1 MTFRLRRLAGT
12 FGRLRAAWQLRFA
25 LLLALALMQAACAQR
40 AGPQMRGAEPR
51 FPRDEVLHWNQPAV
65 RENCPDRLGYL
76 WVQPVEGPACIRYF
90 ASGDI
95 EGARMVI
102 VQFSGDRDA
111 VMDQPPERIPGN
123 TEPLRTLDAQRSRD
137 RAGVPWIFVARPGT
151 YGSSGDH
158 RQRRQPVEF
167 HALDAAL
174 DALMQR
180 HRIQR
185 IVILGH
191 SGGATAGA
199 ALLTMGRTGVACA
212 VLTSGAY
219 GLLERA
225 RRLGRSRDDRTDTTG
240 SSRFYDPLDHVDGIA
255 RDPSRRIVL
264 IGNRDDRN
272 TPFDLQERFAAAV
285 RAAGHRVEIR
295 THAAEPP
302 DFHDL
307 KDRAGLL
314 TASVCAREALFPD
327 SPEIE
332 R

>member
-1 MTFRLRRLAGT
+1 MTTFLQRRARLA
-12 FGRLRAAWQLRFA
+12 LM
-25 LLLALALMQAACAQR
+25 LLALTQAACAQR
-40 AGPQMRGAEPR
+40 AGPELRAPSVAA
-51 FPRDEVLHWNQPAV
+51 DDAVLHWNQPAV
-65 RENCPDRLGYL
+65 RANCPDRPGYL

-90 ASGDI
+90 ASDDI
-95 EGARMVI
+95 DGVRMAI
-102 VQFSGDRDA
+102 VQFSGDRDS
-111 VMDQPPERIPGN
+111 VMDQAPTRIPEN
-123 TEPLRTLDAQRSRD
+123 TEPLRTLDAQRNRD

-151 YGSSGDH
+151 YGSSGNH

-180 HRIQR
+180 HRLQR

-199 ALLTMGRTGVACA
+199 ALLTMGRTRVACA

-225 RRLGRSRDDRTDTTG
+225 RLLGRSRDGRTDTTG
-240 SSRFYDPLDHVDGIA
+240 SAQFYDPLYHVSGIA
-255 RDPSRRIVL
+255 RDPARRIVL

-272 TPFDLQERFAAAV
+272 TPFALQERFADAV
-285 RAAGHRVEIR
+285 AKAGHRIEVK

-302 DFHDL
+302 EYHDL
-307 KDRAGLL
+307 TDRIGLR
-314 TASVCAREALFPD
+314 TASVCAREAMFQ
-327 SPEIE
+327 
-332 R
+332 